1 MQGDIPKNLSGQT
14 LVLFAERPD
23 KVVIEQRE
31 IFITNEPKGLVSIN
45 LKKIYIKQSRV
56 DLLSI

>member
-31 IFITNEPKGLVSIN
+31 IFITNGAKRIGIN
-45 LKKIYIKQSRV
+45 KFKKNLY
-56 DLLSI
+56 